1 MAHSTSKANQ
11 YLVHHQGEIQGPFEV
26 DFIEAMIM
34 SGVYPSSV
42 IVENAVT
49 SQKSHFSSILEA
61 QQRTLPP
68 AAHARPTPQRESSQ
82 RPRGKARAKNGSEA
96 MTAFYVIAAI
106 VGCVVICWIV
116 TIVSP
121 TSSKKTTTAK
131 ASTSS
136 SSNRTYTPNQP
147 TAPSKPTPKP
157 RKRTTYKTP
166 RATLPP
172 VDTRVYRDAH
182 GNTYRV
188 SNSDY
193 LRLSSMKTAL
203 TMKGNRVESAKIRLS
218 SLASEVDRD
227 RRTLDRTSQY
237 QVDAFNRKVGR
248 VNAMNDS
255 VQSLVNDYNR
265 DVNSFNRELERVG
278 TLIR

>member
-1 MAHSTSKANQ
+1 
-11 YLVHHQGEIQGPFEV
+11 
-26 DFIEAMIM
+26 
-34 SGVYPSSV
+34 
-42 IVENAVT
+42 
-49 SQKSHFSSILEA
+49 
-61 QQRTLPP
+61 
-68 AAHARPTPQRESSQ
+68 
-82 RPRGKARAKNGSEA
+82 

-193 LRLSSMKTAL
+193 LRLQSMKL
-203 TMKGNRVESAKIRLS
+203 SLSGKELGLS
-218 SLASEVDRD
+218 SEKSRLNTLAIDVDLS
-227 RRTLDRTSQY
+227 RTRLDRTSQY
-237 QVDAFNRKVGR
+237 EIDEFNQKVR
-248 VNAMNDS
+248 DVNAMS
-255 VQSLVNDYNR
+255 RRVQSLVNDYNR

>member
-136 SSNRTYTPNQP
+136 SSNRTYTPKQP

-157 RKRTTYKTP
+157 RKRSTYPTS
-166 RATLPP
+166 RATPP
-172 VDTRVYRDAH
+172 AVDSRVYRDAH

-193 LRLSSMKTAL
+193 LRLQSMKL
-203 TMKGNRVESAKIRLS
+203 SLSGKELGLS
-218 SLASEVDRD
+218 SEKSRLNTLAIDVDLS
-227 RRTLDRTSQY
+227 RTRLDRTSQY
-237 QVDAFNRKVGR
+237 EIDEFNQKVR
-248 VNAMNDS
+248 DVNAMS
-255 VQSLVNDYNR
+255 RRVQSLVNDYNR